1 MTSPGKAPGDEDQDR
16 DHGYSAEGI
25 RTLLDTFVLGDPE
38 EHLRLRLILAD
49 LQQSAFGVFLFV
61 AILPAFLPV
70 PGLAGGISGPLVTL
84 IGVQMLIGLRKP
96 WLPRFIGERGPR
108 RRTMQR
114 FVGRIAP
121 WLRRLDRLLKPRLP
135 MLVDSLPA
143 RAFSGLLLIVL
154 GILLSL
160 PIPFTNYAFGAMLLL
175 FALALLER
183 DGGLMLLSWLGS
195 VAVALSLGLASD
207 QVVDL
212 GREWMQKLR

>member
-1 MTSPGKAPGDEDQDR
+1 MTSPGDPPDAAADA
-16 DHGYSAEGI
+16 GYRAEGI
-25 RTLLDTFVLGDPE
+25 RTLLDTFSLGDPDE
-38 EHLRLRLILAD
+38 QLRLRTILSN
-49 LQQSAFGVFLFV
+49 LQQSAFGMLLFV

-121 WLRRLDRLLKPRLP
+121 WLRRLDKLLKPRLP
-135 MLVDSLPA
+135 ALVETLPA
-143 RAFSGLLLIVL
+143 RAFSGLLVAVL

-175 FALALLER
+175 FSLALLER
-183 DGGLMLLSWLGS
+183 DGGLMLGSWLGGI
-195 VAVALSLGLASD
+195 AVALGLGLASD

-212 GREWMQKLR
+212 TREWMQKL

>member
-1 MTSPGKAPGDEDQDR
+1 MTSPGDAPGGTPHAR

-84 IGVQMLIGLRKP
+84 IGLQMLIGLRKP

-121 WLRRLDRLLKPRLP
+121 WLRRLDRLLKPRLSA
-135 MLVDSLPA
+135 LVDTLPA

-195 VAVALSLGLASD
+195 IAVALSLGLASD

>member
-1 MTSPGKAPGDEDQDR
+1 MTSPGETPGTDEA
-16 DHGYSAEGI
+16 HGYSAEGI
-25 RTLLDTFVLGDPE
+25 RTLLDTFLLGDPDE
-38 EHLRLRLILAD
+38 QLRLRLILAD
-49 LQQSAFGVFLFV
+49 LQQSAFGMFLFV

-84 IGVQMLIGLRKP
+84 IGAQMLIGLRKP

-121 WLRRLDRLLKPRLP
+121 WLRRLDKLLKPRLP
-135 MLVDSLPA
+135 ALVETLPA
-143 RAFSGLLLIVL
+143 RAFSGLLLVVL

-175 FALALLER
+175 FSLALLER
-183 DGGLMLLSWLGS
+183 DGGLMLVSWLGGIA
-195 VAVALSLGLASD
+195 VAVGLGLASD

-212 GREWMQKLR
+212 GSEWMHKL

>member
-1 MTSPGKAPGDEDQDR
+1 MTSPGDAPGGAPRDG

-25 RTLLDTFVLGDPE
+25 RTLLDTFVLGDPD

-84 IGVQMLIGLRKP
+84 IGLQMLIGLRKP

-135 MLVDSLPA
+135 MLVDTLPA
-143 RAFSGLLLIVL
+143 RAFSGLLLVVL

-195 VAVALSLGLASD
+195 IAVALSLGLASD

>member
-1 MTSPGKAPGDEDQDR
+1 MTSPGDTPGAEAAD
-16 DHGYSAEGI
+16 GYRAEGI
-25 RTLLDTFVLGDPE
+25 RTLLDTFILGDPDE
-38 EHLRLRLILAD
+38 QLRLRVILAD
-49 LQQSAFGVFLFV
+49 LQQSAFGMFLFV

-121 WLRRLDRLLKPRLP
+121 WLRRLDKLLKPRLP
-135 MLVDSLPA
+135 VLVESPPA
-143 RAFSGLLLIVL
+143 RAFSGLLLVVL

-175 FALALLER
+175 FSLALLER
-183 DGGLMLLSWLGS
+183 DGGLMLVSWLGGIA
-195 VAVALSLGLASD
+195 VAVGLGLASD

-212 GREWMQKLR
+212 TREWMHKL

>member
-1 MTSPGKAPGDEDQDR
+1 MTSPGDAPGGAPHER

-84 IGVQMLIGLRKP
+84 IGLQMLIGLRKP

-121 WLRRLDRLLKPRLP
+121 WLRRLDRLLKPRLSA
-135 MLVDSLPA
+135 LVDTLPA

-154 GILLSL
+154 GVLLSL

-195 VAVALSLGLASD
+195 IAVALSLGLASD

>member
-1 MTSPGKAPGDEDQDR
+1 MTSPGEAPDAHRGD
-16 DHGYSAEGI
+16 GYSAEGI
-25 RTLLDTFVLGDPE
+25 RALLDSFLLGDPDE
-38 EHLRLRLILAD
+38 QLRLRLILAN

-70 PGLAGGISGPLVTL
+70 PGLAGGLSGPLVIL
-84 IGVQMLIGLRKP
+84 IGVQMLLGLRKP

-114 FVGRIAP
+114 FVARIVP
-121 WLRRLDRLLKPRLP
+121 WLRRLDKLLKPRLP
-135 MLVDSLPA
+135 ALVETLPA
-143 RAFSGLLLIVL
+143 QAFSGLLLVVL

-175 FALALLER
+175 FSLALLER
-183 DGGLMLLSWLGS
+183 DGGLMLVSWLGGIA
-195 VAVALSLGLASD
+195 VAVGLGLASD

-212 GREWMQKLR
+212 GRDWLRAVR

>member
-1 MTSPGKAPGDEDQDR
+1 MTSPGETPGTDEA
-16 DHGYSAEGI
+16 HGYSAEGI
-25 RTLLDTFVLGDPE
+25 RTLLDTFLLGDPNE
-38 EHLRLRLILAD
+38 QLRLRLILAD
-49 LQQSAFGVFLFV
+49 LQQSAFGMFLFV

-84 IGVQMLIGLRKP
+84 IGAQMLIGLRKP

-121 WLRRLDRLLKPRLP
+121 WLRRLDKLLKPRLP
-135 MLVDSLPA
+135 ALVETLPA
-143 RAFSGLLLIVL
+143 RAFSGLLLVVL

-175 FALALLER
+175 FSLALLER
-183 DGGLMLLSWLGS
+183 DGGLMLVSWLGGIA
-195 VAVALSLGLASD
+195 VAVGLGLASD

-212 GREWMQKLR
+212 GREWMHKL

>member
-1 MTSPGKAPGDEDQDR
+1 MTSPGEAPGGERHDG

-25 RTLLDTFVLGDPE
+25 RTLLDTLVLGDPE

-135 MLVDSLPA
+135 ALVDTLPA

-195 VAVALSLGLASD
+195 IAVALSLGLASD

-212 GREWMQKLR
+212 GREWIQKLR

>member
-1 MTSPGKAPGDEDQDR
+1 MTSPGDAPGGEPHER

-84 IGVQMLIGLRKP
+84 IGLQMLIGLRKP

-121 WLRRLDRLLKPRLP
+121 WLRRLDRLLKPRLSV
-135 MLVDSLPA
+135 LVDTLPA

-195 VAVALSLGLASD
+195 IAVALSLGLASD

>member
-1 MTSPGKAPGDEDQDR
+1 MTSPGDPPGAAADA
-16 DHGYSAEGI
+16 GYRAEGI
-25 RTLLDTFVLGDPE
+25 RTLLDTFSLGDPDE
-38 EHLRLRLILAD
+38 QLRLRTILSN
-49 LQQSAFGVFLFV
+49 LQQSAFGMLLFV

-121 WLRRLDRLLKPRLP
+121 WLRRLDKLLKPRLP
-135 MLVDSLPA
+135 ALVETLPA
-143 RAFSGLLLIVL
+143 RAFSGLLVAVL

-175 FALALLER
+175 FSLALLER
-183 DGGLMLLSWLGS
+183 DGGLMLGSWLGGI
-195 VAVALSLGLASD
+195 AVALGLGLASD

-212 GREWMQKLR
+212 TREWMQKL

>member
-1 MTSPGKAPGDEDQDR
+1 MTSPGDAPGGAPHAR

-84 IGVQMLIGLRKP
+84 IGLQMLIGLRKP

-121 WLRRLDRLLKPRLP
+121 WLRRLDRLLKPRLSA
-135 MLVDSLPA
+135 LVDTLPA

-195 VAVALSLGLASD
+195 IAVALSLGLASD

>member
-16 DHGYSAEGI
+16 GHGYSAEGI

>member
-1 MTSPGKAPGDEDQDR
+1 MTSPGDAPGGAPHER

-25 RTLLDTFVLGDPE
+25 RTLLDTFVLGDPD

-84 IGVQMLIGLRKP
+84 IGLQMLIGLRKP

-135 MLVDSLPA
+135 ALVDTLPA

-195 VAVALSLGLASD
+195 IAVALSLGLASD

-212 GREWMQKLR
+212 GREWMHKLR

>member
-1 MTSPGKAPGDEDQDR
+1 MTSPGDAPGGEPR

-25 RTLLDTFVLGDPE
+25 RTLLDTFVLGDPD

-135 MLVDSLPA
+135 ALVDTLPA

-195 VAVALSLGLASD
+195 IAVALSLGLASD